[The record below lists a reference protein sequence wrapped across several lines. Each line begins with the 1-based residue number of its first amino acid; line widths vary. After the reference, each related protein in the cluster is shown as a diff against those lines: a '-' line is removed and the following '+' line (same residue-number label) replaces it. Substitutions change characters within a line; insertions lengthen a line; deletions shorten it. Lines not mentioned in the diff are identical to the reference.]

1 MQHVPETSLRLT
13 YSIAEVA
20 QATGLSAGYVYEL
33 AAKGKLQSIKIGR
46 RVLIPAEALA
56 RLFGRV
62 AV

>member
-33 AAKGKLQSIKIGR
+33 AAKGKLQSIKVGR